1 MFVKELREVAG
12 LFLRLGFTAFGG
24 PAAHIAMMRQE
35 AVVKRAWLSDEEF
48 LDLVGVTNLIP
59 GPNSTELAIHL
70 GYRRAGRW
78 GLVVAGACFI
88 VPAMLIVIILAWAY
102 VRFGALPAMK
112 GLLLGMKPV
121 VVAIVVQALVG
132 LGKSTLKTAS
142 AWITAIGVLALSL
155 AFGVGELWLV
165 FLPGLAFALFA
176 YTRKPE
182 PVGMK
187 RVLATS
193 GIVGALIVVS
203 AGLAFFAVRH
213 SPYSL
218 GALFLVFLKVGSVL
232 YGSGY
237 VLLSYLNTDLVV
249 RLGWLT
255 KSQLLDAI
263 SVGQFTPGPV
273 FTAATFVGYV
283 LGGVP
288 GAVVATLGIFL
299 PSFILVGASAK
310 WLEILKQ
317 SPTTQSFIAG
327 VNASSLGLMGAVV
340 VTLARTA
347 LIDIWTVAI
356 GLVSLGVLLKTKV
369 NSVWLVLGGAV
380 LGLLLNR
387 G

>member
-1 MFVKELREVAG
+1 MKELREVAG

-35 AVVKRAWLSDEEF
+35 VVVKRAWLSDEEF

-193 GIVGALIVVS
+193 GIVGTLIVVS

-273 FTAATFVGYV
+273 FTAATFVGYI

>member
-1 MFVKELREVAG
+1 MKELREVAG